1 MTVHA
6 HQASCRQ
13 LISGGSGRTFV
24 VCIRDTGFGELNTCG
39 MMLTFPTSL
48 ITSTILLLLWAT
60 GPLLAQSGATKAF
73 NPFHQA
79 YHDSLQAMDYPYK
92 LPILGK
98 GAYKKGYD
106 IPFPL
111 GVGIAY
117 FAQRQ
122 RVEISSTQISFNDS
136 QPVDLTGVI
145 EFGNIVNYSNAW
157 SIRPNFWILPFV
169 NLYAVFAAGNSQTEV
184 PLVKP
189 INFTTTQEFRANTA
203 GVGATLAGG
212 FHGIIV
218 IVDQNYNWVDLDAF
232 VEPVPAY
239 NLDMRVA
246 HNFVNARRADRSLT
260 IWFGAFYQ
268 QIKNDTKGTIY
279 VKDLFPGLTPE
290 KKDEIRQDFDQWY
303 DDLSPAQHIVIDP
316 LINHIKDFFDGKNPG
331 DGQINYFLD
340 KKLANGWNMIFGAQY
355 QHNKTWQLRTEVG
368 TFGERTQFLINL
380 NYAFLSF
387 HKRRSR

>member
-24 VCIRDTGFGELNTCG
+24 VCIRDTGFDELNTCG

-239 NLDMRVA
+239 NLDT
-246 HNFVNARRADRSLT
+246 RST
-260 IWFGAFYQ
+260 
-268 QIKNDTKGTIY
+268 
-279 VKDLFPGLTPE
+279 
-290 KKDEIRQDFDQWY
+290 
-303 DDLSPAQHIVIDP
+303 
-316 LINHIKDFFDGKNPG
+316 
-331 DGQINYFLD
+331 
-340 KKLANGWNMIFGAQY
+340 
-355 QHNKTWQLRTEVG
+355 QLRKCKT
-368 TFGERTQFLINL
+368 
-380 NYAFLSF
+380 
-387 HKRRSR
+387 RRSFPHDLVRRILSADQERHQRNNLREGPVSRPDPRKER